1 MKNTKAFV
9 FIFWIALIL
18 SLFKPDL
25 CLAQTYFFDNFSNP
39 PLSNWEFVAGNVGS
53 SSWYV
58 SDGVLNGKV
67 GTGGY
72 SYLYPIVGGTGL
84 SDYTVEADIMS
95 ISGVDDI
102 FFVRVSADRSRY
114 FQIGFRFADPGWPQ
128 DNNNITLY
136 EISGP
141 SYWLLASYPSIRFPR
156 SFNLTQN
163 TWHKIKIV
171 LLGKN
176 IKVFFDDFLVI
187 DYVYTGSGLST
198 GGVGLLNWGGDF
210 GGDNYRQ
217 FDNFKIEGNT
227 EELRNKVIVLPGLGA
242 SWNEGAMVLNQTV
255 AANEW
260 KMAPFVRNYDSLVGA
275 LEQNGLVKGSDYFVW
290 NYDWRKPLADIVTDF
305 NVFVSGLGI
314 SSGDQV
320 DLVGHSLGGLVARI
334 WTQENPDKAGKVL
347 TLGSPHSGTVKA
359 YEAWNGAS
367 VSDKFDAQS
376 IALNVLLQ
384 LQKRNNQNL
393 VDTVRNYA
401 KVLKDLLPTFNY
413 LKVNG
418 KIKIPPENLYLSD
431 KNTTVSDIFDKF
443 TAVLGKG
450 EQTKE
455 WINLGERSIFDKIL
469 GLWEQGKPV
478 SFLYG
483 EGDGTVL
490 KKSAKFEGDIYVEK
504 VSEHRTILDRSVN
517 FVLSELGLG
526 KTMVEIAV
534 QNDPMAVFYLGSPAK
549 MTVNCNSGV
558 GVTDVEGWVT
568 MANKN
573 IVDCQ
578 VGLLGTGGG
587 TYHLVM
593 GNSSDDSSWQ
603 YSEGE
608 IGVGET
614 KNISVADK
622 DFWYGQVL
630 RDTNLLLGQ
639 FSGNKNLLKMK
650 AAAEGKNFNQL
661 LDVYLAFRKEK
672 RETKITLLVINYL
685 EKILGIE
692 KAGVNGSELEKA
704 RINALSFK
712 SLADKTAL
720 LLQRR
725 RINPTTWQSLNYS
738 QAEGLLNNPSYA
750 RYFLAGKIFEIVW
763 K

>member
-1 MKNTKAFV
+1 MFKFQENLVFEAKFMFTDRNYMGDGIGVGFTNSSGYPLYQFAVWNGINDNTIFIHNDFNNSFYNYCNVANSRDGLYGRGITPLEIRDGEWHVLRIEKTAKKYKVYIDKDINDVPIFSSADNQCIPEVV
-9 FIFWIALIL
+9 FLG
-18 SLFKPDL
+18 
-25 CLAQTYFFDNFSNP
+25 NP
-39 PLSNWEFVAGNVGS
+39 LEGGS
-53 SSWYV
+53 STWTS
-58 SDGVLNGKV
+58 LNV
-67 GTGGY
+67 
-72 SYLYPIVGGTGL
+72 
-84 SDYTVEADIMS
+84 
-95 ISGVDDI
+95 
-102 FFVRVSADRSRY
+102 
-114 FQIGFRFADPGWPQ
+114 
-128 DNNNITLY
+128 
-136 EISGP
+136 
-141 SYWLLASYPSIRFPR
+141 
-156 SFNLTQN
+156 
-163 TWHKIKIV
+163 
-171 LLGKN
+171 
-176 IKVFFDDFLVI
+176 
-187 DYVYTGSGLST
+187 DYVRIHDGTY
-198 GGVGLLNWGGDF
+198 
-210 GGDNYRQ
+210 
-217 FDNFKIEGNT
+217 
-227 EELRNKVIVLPGLGA
+227 ELPERNKIIVLPGLGA
-242 SWNEGAMVLNQTV
+242 SWNEKAMVFNQIV

-260 KMAPFVRNYDSLVGA
+260 KMTLFVRNYDSLVGA

-290 NYDWRKPLADIVTDF
+290 SYDWRKPLADIVTDF
-305 NVFVSGLGI
+305 NVFISGLGI
-314 SSGDQV
+314 SSGDQI

-334 WTQENPDKAGKVL
+334 WTQENPDKVGKVL
-347 TLGSPHSGTVKA
+347 TLGSPHAGAVKA

-367 VSDKFDAQS
+367 VGDKFDAQS
-376 IALNVLLQ
+376 IALNVFLQ

-401 KVLKDLLPTFNY
+401 KILKDLLPTFNY

-418 KIKIPPENLYLSD
+418 KIKIPPENLYLSG
-431 KNTTVSDIFDKF
+431 KNTTVSNIFEKF
-443 TAVLGKG
+443 TAVVGRG

-504 VSEHRTILDRSVN
+504 ASEHGTISDRSVN

-526 KTMVEIAV
+526 KTIVEIAV

-549 MTVNCNSGV
+549 MTVNCNGGV
-558 GVTDVEGWVT
+558 GVTDAEGWVT

-573 IVDCQ
+573 IADCQ
-578 VGLLGTGGG
+578 VGLLGTGSG

-593 GNSSDDSSWQ
+593 GNSSDGSSWQ

-614 KNISVADK
+614 KNISIVDK
-622 DFWYGQVL
+622 NFWYDQVL
-630 RDTNLLLGQ
+630 RETNELLGQ
-639 FSGNKNLLKMK
+639 FGGNKNLLIMK
-650 AAAEGKNFNQL
+650 TAVEGKNLNQL
-661 LDVYLAFRKEK
+661 LDAYIAFRKEK
-672 RETKITLLVINYL
+672 KETKITLGTVNYL

-692 KAGVNGSELEKA
+692 KAGVNGNELEKA

-712 SLADKTAL
+712 SLADRTAL

-725 RINPTTWQSLNYS
+725 RINPTNWQSLNYS